1 MSECLIQKTKRQ
13 RVKGSGPK
21 RDQMVTFA
29 KLGTVSQELLEKLNL
44 IADKRSGNDL
54 GSDAYNISQ
63 HCDVN
68 NVFIDSGYRQILIQ
82 ERKVDIDTA
91 DEHLYTEYNEDVS
104 VPYFDQ
110 IYRLRISEMA
120 PGHEMNWHIDTDTSV
135 MCRAQICLN
144 KNDSVFQFK
153 RRGVIEE
160 FTMQPGEM
168 WFINTG
174 WLHRVIS
181 KNDTRRSAI
190 FGFDYKD
197 YNGNIHLLSD

>member
-1 MSECLIQKTKRQ
+1 MSLIHETKRQ
-13 RVKGSGPK
+13 RVRGDGPR
-21 RDQMVTFA
+21 RDELVTFA
-29 KLGTVSQELLEKLNL
+29 KIGTVSDKVVAQLNE
-44 IADKRSGNDL
+44 IVDRRSGNDL

-68 NVFIDSGYRQILIQ
+68 NVFIDTGYRQILIQ
-82 ERKVDIDTA
+82 ERESEVDTA
-91 DEHLYTEYNEDVS
+91 DEHMYTKYNEDVTI
-104 VPYFDQ
+104 PGFNQ

-120 PGHEMNWHIDTDTSV
+120 PGNEMNWHIDTDTSV

-144 KNDSVFQFK
+144 DNDSVFQFK

-160 FTMQPGEM
+160 FLMAPGEI

-174 WLHRVIS
+174 WLHRVVS
-181 KNDTRRSAI
+181 GSNVRRSAI

-197 YNGNIHLLSD
+197 YTGGVNLRV

>member
-1 MSECLIQKTKRQ
+1 MSLIQETKRL
-13 RVKGSGPK
+13 RVRGGGPR
-21 RDQMVTFA
+21 RDELVTFA
-29 KLGTVSQELLEKLNL
+29 KLGKVPIDIVNQLNE
-44 IADKRSGNDL
+44 IADRRTGNDL

-68 NVFIDSGYRQILIQ
+68 SVFIDTGYRQILIQ
-82 ERKVDIDTA
+82 ERATEIDTA
-91 DEHLYTEYNEDVS
+91 DEHQYTKYNEDVS
-104 VPYFDQ
+104 IPFFNQ

-153 RRGVIEE
+153 RRGIVEQ
-160 FTMQPGEM
+160 FTMEPGEV

-174 WLHRVIS
+174 WLHRVVS
-181 KNDTRRSAI
+181 GENVRRSAI
-190 FGFDYKD
+190 FGFDHKD
-197 YNGNIHLLSD
+197 YTGLVNLYA

>member
-1 MSECLIQKTKRQ
+1 
-13 RVKGSGPK
+13 
-21 RDQMVTFA
+21 
-29 KLGTVSQELLEKLNL
+29 VSDEIVAQLNE
-44 IADKRSGNDL
+44 IVDRRTGNDL

-68 NVFIDSGYRQILIQ
+68 NVFIDTGYRQVLIQ
-82 ERKVDIDTA
+82 ERESDVDTA
-91 DEHLYTEYNEDVS
+91 DEHMYTRYNEDVTI
-104 VPYFDQ
+104 PGFNQ

-120 PGHEMNWHIDTDTSV
+120 PGNEMNWHIDTDTSV

-144 KNDSVFQFK
+144 DNDSVFQFK

-160 FTMQPGEM
+160 FSMVPGEI

-174 WLHRVIS
+174 WLHRVVS
-181 KNDTRRSAI
+181 GDRVRRSAI

-197 YNGNIHLLSD
+197 YTGGVDLRV

>member
-1 MSECLIQKTKRQ
+1 MTCLIENTKRQ
-13 RVKGSGPK
+13 RVRGDGPR
-21 RDQMVTFA
+21 RDELVTFA
-29 KLGTVSQELLEKLNL
+29 KIGMVPLNVVNQL
-44 IADKRSGNDL
+44 NKIVDRRTGNDL

-68 NVFIDSGYRQILIQ
+68 NVFIDTGYRQVLIQ
-82 ERKVDIDTA
+82 ERSQDIDTA
-91 DEHLYTEYNEDVS
+91 DEHLYTEYNEDVNI
-104 VPYFDQ
+104 PYFNQ

-144 KNDSVFQFK
+144 ENDSVFQFK

-160 FTMQPGEM
+160 FTMEPGEM

-174 WLHRVIS
+174 WLHRVVS
-181 KNDTRRSAI
+181 GDQVRRSAI
-190 FGFDYKD
+190 FGFDHKD
-197 YNGNIHLLSD
+197 YTGEVDLRV

>member
-1 MSECLIQKTKRQ
+1 MTCLIENTKRQ
-13 RVKGSGPK
+13 RVRGDGPR
-21 RDQMVTFA
+21 RDELVTFA
-29 KLGTVSQELLEKLNL
+29 KIGTVSLDLVNQLNE
-44 IADKRSGNDL
+44 IVDRRTGNDL

-68 NVFIDSGYRQILIQ
+68 NVFIDTGYRQVLIQ
-82 ERKVDIDTA
+82 ERSQDVDTA
-91 DEHLYTEYNEDVS
+91 DEHLYTQYNEDVTI
-104 VPYFDQ
+104 PLFDQ

-144 KNDSVFQFK
+144 ENDSVFQFK

-160 FTMQPGEM
+160 FTMEPGDM

-174 WLHRVIS
+174 WLHRVVS
-181 KNDTRRSAI
+181 GDRVRRSAI
-190 FGFDYKD
+190 FGFDHKD
-197 YNGNIHLLSD
+197 YKGEVNLYV